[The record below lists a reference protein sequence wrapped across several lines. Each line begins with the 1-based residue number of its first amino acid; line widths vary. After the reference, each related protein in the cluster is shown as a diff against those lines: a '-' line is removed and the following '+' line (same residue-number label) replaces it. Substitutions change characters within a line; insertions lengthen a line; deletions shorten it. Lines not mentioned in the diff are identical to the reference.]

1 MVGRSKCSENSVVSS
16 CPVLSHGRSK
26 CPENRALLSSRLRVS
41 CGHWKCPENGALPP
55 AYRSLRFVL
64 AGRRE
69 AQSGS
74 TLAWFC
80 VVIFSFFFFFFSH
93 VFFVLFFRQC
103 LSEIIDICMIVKSF
117 RHCVFKPILMILA
130 HYQHQEEIS
139 CFVLLVYLLMF

>member
-1 MVGRSKCSENSVVSS
+1 MAGRSKCSENSVVYS

-26 CPENRALLSSRLRVS
+26 CPENGALLSSHLIVS
-41 CGHWKCPENGALPP
+41 CGHRKCPENGALPP

-80 VVIFSFFFFFFSH
+80 VVIFSFFFSFKKNN
-93 VFFVLFFRQC
+93 FRQC
-103 LSEIIDICMIVKSF
+103 LSEIIDICMIVRSF
-117 RHCVFKPILMILA
+117 RHCVQTNFDDLGPLSASGGNQMLCSPCLPANVLM
-130 HYQHQEEIS
+130 E
-139 CFVLLVYLLMF
+139 

>member
-1 MVGRSKCSENSVVSS
+1 MAGRSKCSENSVVYS

-26 CPENRALLSSRLRVS
+26 CPENGALLSSHLIVS
-41 CGHWKCPENGALPP
+41 CGHRKCPENGALPP

-80 VVIFSFFFFFFSH
+80 VVIFSFFFSFKKNN
-93 VFFVLFFRQC
+93 FRQC
-103 LSEIIDICMIVKSF
+103 LSEIIDICMIIRSF
-117 RHCVFKPILMILA
+117 RHCVFKLILMILA
-130 HYQHQEEIS
+130 HYQHQEEIR